1 MRRGA
6 GVAGAIVVLAASLV
20 SCVGRSVPIAPPAA
34 RNILGIEGGVTD
46 QVHAGLRDGGYG
58 PPQSMQE
65 AQHALSRQGRAGN
78 PNYNIVNGRGT
89 YVYAVG
95 DH

>member
-1 MRRGA
+1 MRQGACVA
-6 GVAGAIVVLAASLV
+6 GVIVVFAASLV
-20 SCVGRSVPIAPPAA
+20 SCVGRSVSTSPPAA
-34 RNILGIEGGVTD
+34 RHVSELEGAVTD
-46 QVHAGLRDGGYG
+46 QVRAGLKQGGYG

-65 AQHALSRQGRAGN
+65 AQQALSRQGRAGN
-78 PNYNIVNGRGT
+78 PNYNIVNGRGA

>member
-6 GVAGAIVVLAASLV
+6 CVAGVLVVFAASLV
-20 SCVGRSVPIAPPAA
+20 SCVGRSVSISPPAA
-34 RNILGIEGGVTD
+34 RHISEIEGGVTD
-46 QVHAGLRDGGYG
+46 QVRAGLRHGGYG

-65 AQHALSRQGRAGN
+65 AQQALSQQGRAGN

>member
-6 GVAGAIVVLAASLV
+6 GVAGLIVVFAVSLV
-20 SCVGRSVPIAPPAA
+20 SCVGRSVSIAPPAA
-34 RNILGIEGGVTD
+34 RDIREIEGGVTD
-46 QVHAGLRDGGYG
+46 QVRAGLRHGGYG
-58 PPQSMQE
+58 PPVSMQE
-65 AQHALSRQGRAGN
+65 AQQSLSQQGRAGN
-78 PNYNIVNGRGT
+78 PNYNIVDGRGT

>member
-6 GVAGAIVVLAASLV
+6 GVAGAIAVFAASLV

-34 RNILGIEGGVTD
+34 RNILGIEGG
-46 QVHAGLRDGGYG
+46 
-58 PPQSMQE
+58 E
-65 AQHALSRQGRAGN
+65 HALSQQGRAGN

-89 YVYAVG
+89 YVYAVR

>member
-1 MRRGA
+1 M
-6 GVAGAIVVLAASLV
+6 
-20 SCVGRSVPIAPPAA
+20 
-34 RNILGIEGGVTD
+34 TD
-46 QVHAGLRDGGYG
+46 QVRAGLKQGGYG

-65 AQHALSRQGRAGN
+65 AQQALSRQGRAGN